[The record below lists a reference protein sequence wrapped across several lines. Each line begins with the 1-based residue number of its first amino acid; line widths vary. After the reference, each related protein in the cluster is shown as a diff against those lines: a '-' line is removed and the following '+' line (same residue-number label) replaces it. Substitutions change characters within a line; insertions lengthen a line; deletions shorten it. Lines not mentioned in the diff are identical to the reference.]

1 MQKLV
6 QLSGR
11 ERVGAL
17 IKIRKGNVHHISLQE
32 PRAGDIFPARSF
44 SASMTLGM
52 LQEQT
57 VVGG

>member
-17 IKIRKGNVHHISLQE
+17 DQDQKRKRAPLLQE